1 MDQCKPKVGN
11 EYLDLI
17 ALLRGLSPIW
27 KSVRGMQVPIDSE
40 ESEAAPSAEPVPR
53 NAGKEAVVLEAA
65 SSALTRLLCGSWFA
79 FLQFVLLLYL

>member
-1 MDQCKPKVGN
+1 M
-11 EYLDLI
+11 
-17 ALLRGLSPIW
+17 
-27 KSVRGMQVPIDSE
+27 PIDSE